1 MAKRKKSKMSG
12 FGNIGRK
19 KKGRKSKAKGHVP
32 LPILE
37 KRLGKLSRIVK
48 SRGGHAK

>member
-1 MAKRKKSKMSG
+1 MAKRKSKGSW
-12 FGNIGRK
+12 RQHSVSKK
-19 KKGRKSKAKGHVP
+19 KKGRKSKAKGHIP